1 MGSHTVILNT
11 RRVFFCFFRRN
22 CPHSTDCSCHCWS
35 RQIRPHILCIW
46 DGIVSLWPPL
56 RSPTA
61 TLAGGCKKTIRIQ
74 IIPGPERSW
83 RGRKEDVEGD
93 EVRERRIRCCSLS
106 VQRPPACTHELSTH
120 THTHTHTYIYIYIYA
135 ARSQTLCSN
144 VAFLIHRSQS
154 ISTWQ
159 VLKYNIENST
169 SPPVLLLHLNC
180 SLTAEEGGK
189 EGRCIWRCLD
199 WPWHGAPTEGQEIRL
214 HTLTAKNLCFIQL
227 FLWSVESRKSL
238 KGFFKIPVLL
248 F

>member
-11 RRVFFCFFRRN
+11 RRGFFFFRRN

-56 RSPTA
+56 RPPTA

-83 RGRKEDVEGD
+83 RGWNEDVEGD

-106 VQRPPACTHELSTH
+106 VQRPPACTPELC
-120 THTHTHTYIYIYIYA
+120 THTYIYLYIYIYLNIRCTLA
-135 ARSQTLCSN
+135 DSLQQRSNPNPRQPIN
-144 VAFLIHRSQS
+144 
-154 ISTWQ
+154 
-159 VLKYNIENST
+159 K
-169 SPPVLLLHLNC
+169 HLTGTEIQYREQHQPAG
-180 SLTAEEGGK
+180 SSAPFKLQFDSWGGK
-189 EGRCIWRCLD
+189 QRGEIGWRCLD
-199 WPWHGAPTEGQEIRL
+199 WSWHGAPIHWLQ
-214 HTLTAKNLCFIQL
+214 KPL
-227 FLWSVESRKSL
+227 FYRVIFVEYWVPKV
-238 KGFFKIPVLL
+238 FKRVFLIPVLL